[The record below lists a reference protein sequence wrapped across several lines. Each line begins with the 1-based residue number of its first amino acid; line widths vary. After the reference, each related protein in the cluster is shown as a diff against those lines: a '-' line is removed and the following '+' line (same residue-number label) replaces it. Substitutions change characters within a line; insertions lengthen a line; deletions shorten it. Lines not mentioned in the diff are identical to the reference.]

1 MKWFLIKIACIA
13 AGYLAGA
20 WVCHDPI
27 GGVLIAPFGWIV
39 GKAVE
44 LHATAKKMGITGYR
58 TAVVEGSEEDLSGI
72 FEDPFIDDPACRSLW
87 CNIWNNESEEDWW
100 KP

>member
-1 MKWFLIKIACIA
+1 MRWFLLKIACIA
-13 AGYLAGA
+13 AGYLVGA

-44 LHATAKKMGITGYR
+44 LHAAAKKMGITGYR
-58 TAVVEGSEEDLSGI
+58 TAVAEGSEEWGESNRIGRVTGWIIYSARDMNSN
-72 FEDPFIDDPACRSLW
+72 PFHPFFDD
-87 CNIWNNESEEDWW
+87 
-100 KP
+100 